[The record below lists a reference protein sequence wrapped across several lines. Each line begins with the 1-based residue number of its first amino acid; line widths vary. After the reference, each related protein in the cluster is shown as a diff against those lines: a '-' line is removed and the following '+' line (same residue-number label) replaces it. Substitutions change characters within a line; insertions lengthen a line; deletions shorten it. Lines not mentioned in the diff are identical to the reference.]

1 VYPLATII
9 IVNFLGEACKN
20 KWKSLRES
28 YRKAMNARKT
38 KSGQSAKKIRPWR
51 LESQM
56 EFVKSYLFSQS
67 EEEMSNFPALSPS
80 SPTTDSNDLSSITNE
95 LLETEENE
103 EELKNQQSDEL
114 EDSVIINNKLV
125 NNQNN
130 KQLFSVGKKSEI
142 GTDKPGT
149 AAKLLHQYMQMKMS
163 ASSNPR
169 PSGDQLTKYFQSI
182 EATVRTLPVN
192 IQIKL
197 KSQISQL
204 VYNAEMEAV
213 SMPTNHL
220 PFLSVQ
226 QPNTVQ
232 QQPNTVQQQPN
243 TVQQH
248 PYPIQQHPYPVQQLP
263 NPIQQQTNPVQQ
275 QSDPVQQSYVA
286 FQPQSGV
293 NYPTYT
299 DLS

>member
-1 VYPLATII
+1 MAMSEEQL
-9 IVNFLGEACKN
+9 IVLVQQYKHLYDISDSNYHNNLIKDNSWEEIGKMLSTTGEACKN

-38 KSGQSAKKIRPWR
+38 KSGQSGKKIRPWR

-67 EEEMSNFPALSPS
+67 EEAMSNFSALSPS

-103 EELKNQQSDEL
+103 EELKNHQSDKL
-114 EDSVIINNKLV
+114 EDSV

-130 KQLFSVGKKSEI
+130 KQLFSIGKKSEI

-169 PSGDQLTKYFQSI
+169 PL
-182 EATVRTLPVN
+182 E
-192 IQIKL
+192 
-197 KSQISQL
+197 
-204 VYNAEMEAV
+204 
-213 SMPTNHL
+213 TN
-220 PFLSVQ
+220 S
-226 QPNTVQ
+226 PNTSKV
-232 QQPNTVQQQPN
+232 
-243 TVQQH
+243 
-248 PYPIQQHPYPVQQLP
+248 
-263 NPIQQQTNPVQQ
+263 
-275 QSDPVQQSYVA
+275 
-286 FQPQSGV
+286 
-293 NYPTYT
+293 
-299 DLS
+299 